1 MSAPTKVKP
10 LAVVPA
16 NDLVPLPHDADAEC
30 ACLATAI
37 MDERAAPEVLDL
49 LRDPEVFFVGAHR
62 HVWRAVL
69 ALVEKKQVIDEVT
82 VVGELKL
89 AGVFEAI
96 GGLSWFSSL
105 LRFPP
110 VGHVAKHALI
120 VLERAQLRRLIET
133 CTSVLAIAKTGNVG
147 PVPEFLAEVSRQVAD
162 AGESTATASGVESI
176 KTIGDEVFAEL
187 HEQWAGKRDPWGL
200 CGSFSRLHAL
210 THGHGMGQVTVV
222 TGVTGGGKS
231 CYALQELTRV
241 AGSHYGTTES
251 ADGSRVPEVVGSGLL
266 SLELPKSQ
274 VLKRMLVQRTHL
286 LGPHADLEGWR
297 LRELLTGRCAAT
309 GELIAGMQGNR
320 TWLLEEARR
329 QLNALPIEMED
340 RPVDIVGVRMT
351 ALRMAARL
359 RRRGARLRFL
369 VLDHLHLLRFPRSAK
384 MREDEVIA
392 DAVRELKA
400 LSVELGI
407 HVMLIAQYKR
417 EATEDMRKRG
427 RKPVISDIKGASAI
441 EQIADKIV
449 MLHVPFKLVENKAE
463 VSGNDPEK
471 RQRMERMATAIVGK
485 HRDGAEGEVEMQFL
499 GERFSFFEGSSSDDE

>member
-1 MSAPTKVKP
+1 MNAASKAKP
-10 LAVVPA
+10 LAVAPVQPEIA
-16 NDLVPLPHDADAEC
+16 PLPHDADAER

-69 ALVEKKQVIDEVT
+69 ACVEKQQVIDEVT

-110 VGHVAKHALI
+110 VGHVGKHALI

-133 CTSVLAIAKTGNVG
+133 CSAVLSSAKTGNVG
-147 PVPEFLAEVSRQVAD
+147 PVPEFLAESARQIA
-162 AGESTATASGVESI
+162 AASESPAQASVEDVKSV
-176 KTIGDEVFAEL
+176 GRSVFVEL
-187 HEQWAGKRDPWGL
+187 HDQWNGKRDPWGL
-200 CGSFSRLHAL
+200 RGNFKRLHAL
-210 THGHGMGQVTVV
+210 THGHGPGQVTVV
-222 TGVTGGGKS
+222 TGLTGGGKS
-231 CYALQELTRV
+231 CYSLQELVRV
-241 AGSHYGTTES
+241 AGSHYGTTEDAS
-251 ADGSRVPEVVGSGLL
+251 GQRVPEVVGSGLL
-266 SLELPKSQ
+266 SLELPKGQ
-274 VLKRMLVQRTHL
+274 VYKRMLVQRMHL
-286 LGPHADLEGWR
+286 LGPDAGVDGWT
-297 LRELLTGRCAAT
+297 LKELLTGRCAKT
-309 GELIAGMQGNR
+309 GELIAGIGDHRM
-320 TWLLEEARR
+320 WLLEESQR
-329 QLNALPIEMED
+329 QVDALPIEMED
-340 RPVDIVGVRMT
+340 RSVDILGVRMT

-369 VLDHLHLLRFPRSAK
+369 VLDHLHLLRFPRAAK

-392 DAVRELKA
+392 EAVRELKA
-400 LSVELGI
+400 LSVELDL
-407 HVMLIAQYKR
+407 HVMVLAQYKR
-417 EATEDMRKRG
+417 EATDDMRKRG

-463 VSGNDPEK
+463 ASGNDPEK
-471 RQRMERMATAIVGK
+471 RQRMERTAMAILGK
-485 HRDGAEGEVEMQFL
+485 HRDGAEGEVDMEFL
-499 GERFSFFEGSSSDDE
+499 GERFSFFEGGLDE